1 MLSSKLKEE
10 IALKKFS
17 LISPVINGQVE
28 NQKEYFQQLC
38 SKPIEL
44 PHYGTRFYS
53 PKP

>member
-10 IALKKFS
+10 IALKLVS
-17 LISPVINGQVE
+17 LVLLSMDKLKIKGI
-28 NQKEYFQQLC
+28 FQQLC